1 MRIHLCGVRGS
12 TPSPA
17 RTQLVV
23 GGQTSCVA
31 LAHDGD
37 PLPSLVLDA
46 GSGLRVLT
54 ALHDGAPFDGTI
66 VCSHLHWDHVMG
78 LPFFGAGDRDDA
90 RVRLLLPE
98 QPDVGPKDI
107 LHRLMSP
114 PLFPITPDQ
123 LRGAWEFGALTDGD
137 VCELEGF
144 EVLARLV
151 PHKGGPTFGLRVSD
165 GRHTIAYLPDHAP
178 HVLGPGPHGL
188 GPYHEA
194 AVELARDVD
203 VLIHDAQYTREE
215 LEVRG
220 DWGHAAAEYPVRLA
234 EACGARRVLLFH
246 HDPARTD
253 DEVMAL
259 RDAVAATTDVPVEV
273 AVQEQVVEP

>member
-1 MRIHLCGVRGS
+1 M
-12 TPSPA
+12 PSPA
-17 RTQLVV
+17 RTQLAV
-23 GGQTSCVA
+23 GGQTSCIA
-31 LAHDGD
+31 IAHDD
-37 PLPSLVLDA
+37 HERPSLVLDA
-46 GSGLRVLT
+46 GTGLRVLT
-54 ALHDGAPFDGTI
+54 TLLDGAPFAGTI

-90 RVRLLLPE
+90 RVRLLLPT
-98 QPDVGPKDI
+98 QPDIGPKEI

-123 LRGAWEFGALTDGD
+123 LHGDWEFGAIGDGE
-137 VCELEGF
+137 VREVEGF
-144 EVLARLV
+144 RVLARLV
-151 PHKGGPTFGLRVSD
+151 PHKGGPTLGFRVSD
-165 GRHTIAYLPDHAP
+165 GQQSIAYLPDHAP

-203 VLIHDAQYTREE
+203 VLVHDAQYTREE

-220 DWGHAAAEYPVRLA
+220 DWGHAAAEYAARLA
-234 EACGARRVLLFH
+234 EAAGARRVLLFH

-253 DEVMAL
+253 ADVGAM
-259 RDAVAATTDVPVEV
+259 RDAVAATTDIPVD
-273 AVQEQVVEP
+273 AAMQGQVISP